1 MPDFS
6 PSSPLTPPPLSPQVV
21 SSQSPLFEP
30 GDLVIP
36 NTVGL
41 GSWCSCLPPLPAYN
55 FTPVSSLHFEG
66 TVPYDI
72 PIYDLLGVQVNPST
86 AYLMLHD
93 SGRSPLTPG
102 DVVILTAG
110 RSAVSTAAAQIAKH
124 KFGAKV
130 VAVVRRKDRTDE
142 EWEEVEKEMR
152 ENGVDLLLEEVREW
166 ERSKERER
174 ERREYTAIPLKNQSS
189 PPCIVAL
196 YPSLHPPRR
205 KR

>member
-1 MPDFS
+1 
-6 PSSPLTPPPLSPQVV
+6 
-21 SSQSPLFEP
+21 
-30 GDLVIP
+30 VIP

-166 ERSKERER
+166 ERERGEER
-174 ERREYTAIPLKNQSS
+174 GENIRPYLKKTKAHPL
-189 PPCIVAL
+189 AL
-196 YPSLHPPRR
+196 SLCNPLSFRLAGNG
-205 KR
+205 KKDSTEEIN